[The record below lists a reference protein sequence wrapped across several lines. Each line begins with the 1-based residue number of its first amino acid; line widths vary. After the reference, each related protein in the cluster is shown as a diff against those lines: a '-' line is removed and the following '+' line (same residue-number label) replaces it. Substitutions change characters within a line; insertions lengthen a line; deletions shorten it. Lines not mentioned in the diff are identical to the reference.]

1 MNRRKDYLPVGNVAI
16 DAEEYEQLKRK
27 AELYDMYQK
36 QVKTTRNGVFM
47 SREEYNELVKKA
59 EMCDHMI
66 ALENSRL
73 EARMEFE

>member
-1 MNRRKDYLPVGNVAI
+1 MNRRRDYLPVGCVAV

-47 SREEYNELVKKA
+47 SREEYKELLDKA
-59 EMCDHMI
+59 EMCDHM
-66 ALENSRL
+66 LEL
-73 EARMEFE
+73 ERIKANERMEFE